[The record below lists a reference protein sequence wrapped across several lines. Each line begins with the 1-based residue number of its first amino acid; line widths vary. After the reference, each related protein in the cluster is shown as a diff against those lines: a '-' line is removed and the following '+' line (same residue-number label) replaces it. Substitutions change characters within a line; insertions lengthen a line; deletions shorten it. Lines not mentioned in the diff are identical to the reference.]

1 MIFFIINKKEIY
13 IANMIGFQGLK
24 DLYRRES
31 EPFRDQIK
39 KLNGPYSVK
48 PKTVVSQIQK

>member
-1 MIFFIINKKEIY
+1 
-13 IANMIGFQGLK
+13 MIGFQGLK